1 MSENSSSTADVP
13 ASRQSLMMR
22 LLLTIGLPIW
32 VFVGFVSAQLAVSL
46 VLRYP
51 NSFGVDWATLGEAT
65 YTTVFGGVSY
75 VLALLVIVGLPWLVF
90 RFRTTKSDVGLQ
102 RWPAWSD
109 IGIAPAG
116 FLVYLVLTGVLIAL
130 AQQYLTFIDWNEAQD
145 VGYSQVGTQFEVI
158 LAFLMLVIVAPIAE
172 EIIFRGYLLGK
183 LRKYA
188 PTWLAI
194 LVTSILFGAVHGQL
208 NVGIDTF
215 ALSIVMCLAV
225 VLTKSLWPAILIHMM
240 KNGLAFYFLFINPLV

>member
-1 MSENSSSTADVP
+1 MI
-13 ASRQSLMMR
+13 R
-22 LLLTIGLPIW
+22 LLLTVGLTIW
-32 VFVGFVSAQLAVSL
+32 VFVGFVSAQVLVAL

-51 NSFGVDWATLGEAT
+51 TSLGVDWASLGEAA

-75 VLALLVIVGLPWLVF
+75 VLALLIIVGLPWLVF
-90 RFRTTKSDVGLQ
+90 HYRTTKRELGLQ
-102 RWPAWSD
+102 RWPSWSD
-109 IGIAPAG
+109 VGIAPAG
-116 FLVYLVLTGVLIAL
+116 FFVYLIVTGVLVTL
-130 AQQYLTFIDWNEAQD
+130 AQQYLTFIDWDQAQEI
-145 VGYSQVGTQFEVI
+145 GYSQVGGQLEVI
-158 LAFLMLVIVAPIAE
+158 LAFVMLVIVAPIAE

-194 LVTSILFGAVHGQL
+194 LVTSILFGMVHGQL

-215 ALSIVMCLAV
+215 ALSVVMCLTV